1 MATIPRKPIYATDK
15 AINRVYLHDAPTNT
29 MVFRSAHTTYQ
40 LAQAEIVAC
49 LQAGFTD
56 KATLHHKYGVY
67 TFTAGPMTYGKVH
80 KALYRDGVRFI

>member
-1 MATIPRKPIYATDK
+1 MTIPRKPIYETSK
-15 AINRVYLHDAPTNT
+15 AVNRVYLHDEPTNT

-49 LQAGFTD
+49 LQAGYTD

-80 KALYRDGVRFI
+80 KALYRDGQRFI

>member
-1 MATIPRKPIYATDK
+1 MTIPRKPIYETSK
-15 AINRVYLHDAPTNT
+15 AVNRVYLHDASTGK

-49 LQAGFTD
+49 LQAGYTD
-56 KATLHHKYGVY
+56 KAVLHHKYGVY